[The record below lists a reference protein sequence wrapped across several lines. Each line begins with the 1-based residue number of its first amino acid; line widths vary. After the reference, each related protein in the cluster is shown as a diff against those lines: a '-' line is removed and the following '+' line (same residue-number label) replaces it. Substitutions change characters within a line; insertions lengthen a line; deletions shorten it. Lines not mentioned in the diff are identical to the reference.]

1 MLMLTKEQQKQAEA
15 LYFRMYNRTVKDDNI
30 KVIDIYEPQSAYL
43 YGRTK
48 EALKAYKTSQN
59 ILRFMLTFFMWP
71 VIADFILIFF
81 GFLYGMKTADMF
93 NGYFVVGCIF
103 FVLYCGVF
111 FNILWYKA
119 RKAEKLHKGQ
129 VVWINY

>member
-30 KVIDIYEPQSAYL
+30 KVIDIYEPQSAYI
-43 YGRTK
+43 YGSTK

-103 FVLYCGVF
+103 FILYGGVF
-111 FNILWYKA
+111 FNILWYKV
-119 RKAEKLHKGQ
+119 RKAEKLYKGR
-129 VVWINY
+129 VVWVNY

>member
-71 VIADFILIFF
+71 VIADVLILFYGFF
-81 GFLYGMKTADMF
+81 YGTQIGNIF
-93 NGYFVVGCIF
+93 NGYSIFGFVF
-103 FVLYCGVF
+103 FFLYCGVF
-111 FNILWYKA
+111 FGILCYKCV
-119 RKAEKLHKGQ
+119 KADKAVKGR
-129 VVWINY
+129 VVWVNY